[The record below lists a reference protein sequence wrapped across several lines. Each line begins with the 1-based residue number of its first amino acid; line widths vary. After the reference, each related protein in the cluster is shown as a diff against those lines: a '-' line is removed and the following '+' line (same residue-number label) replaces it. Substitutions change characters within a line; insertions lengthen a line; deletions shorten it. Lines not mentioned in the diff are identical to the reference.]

1 MLNLLNII
9 NGITKTLELTEK
21 VLPLVTNYKKE
32 IGNTI
37 NFFNKVI
44 NSNKGNIVKND
55 IKKATTKSVAS
66 SPTTLTFF
74 Q

>member
-37 NFFNKVI
+37 NYFNKVI
-44 NSNKGNIVKND
+44 NSNKGNIVKNN

>member
-44 NSNKGNIVKND
+44 NSNKSNIVKSN
-55 IKKATTKSVAS
+55 IKKTTTKSVAS